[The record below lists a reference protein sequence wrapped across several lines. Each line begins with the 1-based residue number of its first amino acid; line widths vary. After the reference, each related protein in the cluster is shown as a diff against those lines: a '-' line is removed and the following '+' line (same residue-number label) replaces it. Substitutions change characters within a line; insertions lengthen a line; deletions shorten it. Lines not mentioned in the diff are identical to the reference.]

1 MSAKKKQEFETW
13 YATQLQEELNFK
25 LKEGLIA
32 YCKSDVEPKQIQ
44 YVPLRNNYI
53 DEIETQMS
61 ESENNNLAQ
70 FTDGAFILTL
80 HFRRVR

>member
-1 MSAKKKQEFETW
+1 MGDQTTDLLRQN
-13 YATQLQEELNFK
+13 YYHPVL
-25 LKEGLIA
+25 EGS
-32 YCKSDVEPKQIQ
+32 YYYEPKKIQ
-44 YVPLRNNYI
+44 WIPLRNNYI

-70 FTDGAFILTL
+70 FIDGASILAL